1 LFITLPLVRI
11 RQIMFLPLAVLIHL
25 SYGSNPNDV
34 SLFGAY
40 DPALVST
47 PNEIYGNCT
56 QRIERLTARR
66 TVLKN
71 GRILPIRF
79 SLEARRIKATIAR
92 ERTEC
97 RETLMRAITLV
108 ESRLAIANGEISE
121 QNNIIDTARV
131 SLAVF
136 GNAYMMNVERL
147 INGQAHTSSALVD
160 AVKHFVT
167 QWISLANSDCT
178 ADTVKFMERSCGF
191 LEDISALTD
200 LLLRPFGELP
210 PQVSVESVHAILQP
224 VVDRIDGDWPRIDS
238 PTIRA
243 LETKRSD
250 LTQQLASAN
259 EYIRALS
266 T

>member
-1 LFITLPLVRI
+1 
-11 RQIMFLPLAVLIHL
+11 MFLPLAVLIHL

-66 TVLKN
+66 AVLKN

-79 SLEARRIKATIAR
+79 SLEARRIKATIVR

-108 ESRLAIANGEISE
+108 ESRLAIANDEISE
-121 QNNIIDTARV
+121 QNNLIDTARV

-136 GNAYMMNVERL
+136 GNAFMKKVERL
-147 INGQAHTSSALVD
+147 INGQAHTSRALVD
-160 AVKHFVT
+160 AVQNFVT
-167 QWISLANSDCT
+167 RWISLANSDCT

-200 LLLRPFGELP
+200 LLLRPFGDLA
-210 PQVSVESVHAILQP
+210 PQVSVETIHAILQP

-243 LETKRSD
+243 LETQRSD
-250 LTQQLASAN
+250 LTQHLVSAN